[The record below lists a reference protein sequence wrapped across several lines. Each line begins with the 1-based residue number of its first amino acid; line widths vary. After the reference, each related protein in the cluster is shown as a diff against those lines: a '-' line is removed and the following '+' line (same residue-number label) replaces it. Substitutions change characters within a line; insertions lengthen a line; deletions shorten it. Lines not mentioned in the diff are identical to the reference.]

1 VNRGESRAPWCG
13 AKPTGPGDLEPGSLV
28 DLDPGGL
35 DPGSLVDLDPGV
47 LDPGDLDLDPGD
59 LDLDPGD
66 LDPGGGGGGL
76 DPGGG
81 DQGDDQ
87 GDDQGTGD
95 PESRAMGQ
103 GPRGRFRS
111 AKSTTYG
118 PGA

>member
-1 VNRGESRAPWCG
+1 MNRGESRAPWCG

-35 DPGSLVDLDPGV
+35 DPGSLVDLDPG
-47 LDPGDLDLDPGD
+47 
-59 LDLDPGD
+59 DLDPGD
-66 LDPGGGGGGL
+66 LDPGGGGL

>member
-1 VNRGESRAPWCG
+1 MNRGESRAPWCG

-47 LDPGDLDLDPGD
+47 LDPGDLDPGSLVDLDPG
-59 LDLDPGD
+59 DLDPGD
-66 LDPGGGGGGL
+66 LDPGGLDL
-76 DPGGG
+76 DP
-81 DQGDDQ
+81 